1 MLDVSKIPD
10 LSTIPD
16 FELITDRLAAIQDLY
31 LCEFAFARKVGVTEY
46 QDRADHNLVQIKV
59 IEYELIARLG
69 LQEATLYLGDG
80 DITALRLSEE
90 EVRLAVVEQMRRLVE
105 KSVLEGTNARP
116 TR

>member
-10 LSTIPD
+10 LSAIPD
-16 FELITDRLAAIQDLY
+16 FELITDRLEAIQDLY
-31 LCEFAFARKVGVTEY
+31 LCEFARKVGVTEY

-105 KSVLEGTNARP
+105 RSVMEGTNARP
-116 TR
+116 NR